1 MMTDRAT
8 ETGTWYRRR
17 GKRIADVAGAALLS
31 VVALPVVLATALG
44 VRATLGRPILF
55 RQERAGIGGR
65 PFTLI
70 KFRSMVSESEADRQG
85 LSHDQRL
92 TTFGRFLRRTSL
104 DELPELWNVVRGEMS
119 LVGPRPLLLRYN
131 ERYSQVHASRLQ
143 VRPGLTGWAQVNG
156 RNSTTWSERLNRDVW
171 YVENVSP
178 VLDLKI
184 LLKTI
189 PTVLLGVGVSPAEDE
204 FMPEFAGEGSESPTN
219 DSMVS

>member
-1 MMTDRAT
+1 MTDRT
-8 ETGTWYRRR
+8 IETGTWYRRR
-17 GKRIADVAGAALLS
+17 GKRIADVVGATLLS
-31 VVALPVVLATALG
+31 VVALPVVLATAVG
-44 VRATLGRPILF
+44 VRAALGGPILF
-55 RQERAGIGGR
+55 RQERAGISGR
-65 PFTLI
+65 PFILI

-85 LSHDQRL
+85 LSHDERL

-104 DELPELWNVVRGEMS
+104 DELPELWNVLRGDMS

-131 ERYSQVHASRLQ
+131 ERYSKVQARRLH

-156 RNSTTWSERLNRDVW
+156 RNNTTWSERLDCDVW
-171 YVENVSP
+171 YVENLSP

-204 FMPEFAGEGSESPTN
+204 FMPEFVGEGSQASTN
-219 DSMVS
+219 DSMLS